1 MPASETTVEPP
12 LRGKHKILIVEDE
25 ALVAADLEERLNN
38 LGYEVC
44 GLADTG
50 EGAVSDARSL
60 RPDLVLMDI
69 HLIGEKDGIE
79 AACLIREANNIPV
92 IFLTAHADDV
102 TLSRIGL
109 AEPFGYALKPFD
121 ERELK
126 ASIEVALNRQ
136 QAESRLKEMER
147 WLATTLD
154 SIGDGVIATELEGN
168 IKFINPAAQELVG
181 WPRYEALGRNVTEVF
196 VFEKEGSIV
205 PARGWLDHA
214 FQRGV
219 PIRFDEGHFLKARD
233 GKRFQVSG
241 SVSAIRD
248 DDSINTGWVIIFRD
262 VSALLEAKNER
273 KRIEEKMREAQ
284 RLESLAAALL
294 ESEKQI
300 LAVSEGER
308 RRIGADLH
316 DNVGQELTAIELLCH
331 SVREDLRDHPLESQM
346 GEICRF
352 LREAVART
360 RRLARGLMP
369 VALDDGGL
377 SDALAQMVLRMG
389 QGSVQCDFIC
399 ASVVN
404 ICDSNVANHLFHI
417 AQEAVNNAT
426 KHARAH
432 RVIVTLSQDGET
444 VSLRVEDDGRGFPK
458 AQNVDSGLGMRI
470 MRHRAHVI
478 GATLETASVRGQ
490 GVKIICTLK
499 GRA

>member
-1 MPASETTVEPP
+1 MPALEIAIEPP
-12 LRGKHKILIVEDE
+12 VRAKHKILIVEDE

-44 GLADTG
+44 GLTDTC
-50 EGAVSDARSL
+50 EGAVFEARSL

-79 AACLIREANNIPV
+79 AASLIRKANNIPV

-102 TLSRIGL
+102 TLNRIGL

-126 ASIEVALNRQ
+126 ASIEVALSRQ
-136 QAESRLKEMER
+136 QAESRLKKMER
-147 WLATTLD
+147 WLATTLA

-168 IKFINPAAQELVG
+168 IKFINPVAQDLVG
-181 WPRYEALGRNVTEVF
+181 WPGYEALGRNVAEVF
-196 VFEKEGSIV
+196 IFEKEGSLV
-205 PARGWLDHA
+205 PPHGWLDHA
-214 FQRGV
+214 FQQGI
-219 PIRFDEGHFLKARD
+219 PIRFDEGHFLKSRD
-233 GKRFQVSG
+233 GKKLPVSG

-248 DDSINTGWVIIFRD
+248 DHNTNTGWVIVFRD
-262 VSALLEAKNER
+262 VSALLEAKNEKR
-273 KRIEEKMREAQ
+273 RIEEKMREVQ
-284 RLESLAAALL
+284 RLESLGAALL

-300 LAVSEGER
+300 LAVSEAER

-331 SVREDLRDHPLESQM
+331 SVREDLRDHPLELQM
-346 GEICRF
+346 GKICRF
-352 LREAVART
+352 LQEAVTRT

-369 VALDDGGL
+369 VSLDGGG
-377 SDALAQMVLRMG
+377 LAEAIAQLVLRMS

-399 ASVVN
+399 ASMVDIPDNN
-404 ICDSNVANHLFHI
+404 IADHLLHI

-432 RVIVTLSQDGET
+432 RVIVTLSQHREA
-444 VSLRVEDDGRGFPK
+444 VSLRVEDDGQGFPEFR
-458 AQNVDSGLGMRI
+458 DLGFGLGTRI
-470 MRHRAHVI
+470 MQHRAHVI
-478 GATLETASVRGQ
+478 GATLEIESTRGQ
-490 GVKIICTLK
+490 GVKITCTLK
-499 GRA
+499 NRA